1 MEKNDE
7 FDPVSPTG
15 LKSLLKKHDLY
26 AKKSFGQNFLVD
38 GNILDIIIE
47 SADLEKTDNVI
58 EVGPGLGALTVR
70 ILEEIPDGQLLAVE
84 KDRELCA
91 ILESELSEHDNFSL
105 VEADILEYNLEELL
119 RTNEFKDLDYKLM
132 ANLPYNITSPLIRL
146 FLERETRP
154 AKMVLMVQ
162 REVAERIVA
171 EPGGKD
177 YGTLSIAV
185 QYYARAEI
193 VHYIS
198 SEVFI
203 PQPRVESAII
213 TLDLKKPYPER
224 ADNEDIFFKV
234 VRAIFQQRRKIIRN
248 SLSKAAQVDFP
259 RDIVDEALASAGID
273 PKIRGEKL
281 SIKRIIKLSNKL
293 AKLL

>member
-1 MEKNDE
+1 MGKNEE
-7 FDPVSPTG
+7 FDPVSPSG
-15 LKSLLKKHDLY
+15 LKDLLKRHDLY

-47 SADLEKTDNVI
+47 SADLEEDDNVI
-58 EVGPGLGALTVR
+58 EVGPGLGALTLR
-70 ILEEIPDGQLLAVE
+70 ILEEIPDGELLAIE
-84 KDRELCA
+84 KDRELCS
-91 ILESELSEHDNFSL
+91 ILRQELSEFDNFSL

-119 RTNEFKDLDYKLM
+119 NDKDFKDLDYKLM

-146 FLERETRP
+146 FLERKTRP
-154 AKMVLMVQ
+154 EKMVLMVQ

-193 VHYIS
+193 QHYIS
-198 SEVFI
+198 PEVFV
-203 PQPRVESAII
+203 PRPRVESAII
-213 TLDLKKPYPER
+213 TLDLTDPHPER
-224 ADNEDIFFKV
+224 ADDEDIFFKV
-234 VRAIFQQRRKIIRN
+234 VRAMFQQRRKIIRN

-259 RDIVDEALASAGID
+259 RDIVDEALARAEID

-281 SIKRIIKLSNKL
+281 SIQRVIKLSNEL
-293 AKLL
+293 TKLL

>member
-1 MEKNDE
+1 MGKNEE
-7 FDPVSPTG
+7 FDPVSPSG
-15 LKSLLKKHDLY
+15 LKDLLKRHDLY

-47 SADLEKTDNVI
+47 SADLEEDDNVI
-58 EVGPGLGALTVR
+58 EVGPGLGALTLR
-70 ILEEIPDGQLLAVE
+70 ILEEIPDGELLAIE
-84 KDRELCA
+84 KDRELCS
-91 ILESELSEHDNFSL
+91 ILRQELSEFYNFSL

-119 RTNEFKDLDYKLM
+119 NDKDFKDLDYKLM

-154 AKMVLMVQ
+154 EKMVLMVQ

-193 VHYIS
+193 QHYIS
-198 SEVFI
+198 PEVFV
-203 PQPRVESAII
+203 PRPRVESAII
-213 TLDLKKPYPER
+213 TLDLTDPHPER
-224 ADNEDIFFKV
+224 ADDEDIFFKV
-234 VRAIFQQRRKIIRN
+234 VRAMFQQRRKIIRN

-259 RDIVDEALASAGID
+259 RDIVDEALARAEID

-281 SIKRIIKLSNKL
+281 SIQRVIELSNEST
-293 AKLL
+293 KLL